1 MHNAPAVSFPVSHN
15 PMGVIV
21 VSAVWSMAVV
31 VVGAW
36 LLQAIADS
44 VRLVALVATTVLAAV
59 SIMLARRP
67 VGPGILRWDGK
78 DWNWQRGDGATAGR
92 LMPALDLQ
100 VLMLLRFMPE
110 SGRAFWLWTSRGNTS
125 LQWDAFRRAVVDAAK
140 QD

>member
-1 MHNAPAVSFPVSHN
+1 MHNAPAASFPVSN
-15 PMGVIV
+15 NRMGVIV

-36 LLQAIADS
+36 LLHAVADS
-44 VRLVALVATTVLAAV
+44 VTLVALAATTVLAAV

-67 VGPGILRWDGK
+67 VGPGMLRWDGK
-78 DWNWQRGDGATAGR
+78 DWSWLRGDTTTVGR
-92 LMPALDLQ
+92 LIPALDLQ
-100 VLMLLRFMPE
+100 ALMLLRFAPE
-110 SGRAFWLWTSRGNTS
+110 SGRAFWLWTGRGNTS